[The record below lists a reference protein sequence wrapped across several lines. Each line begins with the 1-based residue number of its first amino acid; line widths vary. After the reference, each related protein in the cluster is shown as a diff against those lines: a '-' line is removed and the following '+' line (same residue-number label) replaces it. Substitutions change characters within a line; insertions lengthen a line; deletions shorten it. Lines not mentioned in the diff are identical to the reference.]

1 MIKFSDAVNTAKRL
15 LFPVHPPPMEPPAM
29 ELGECEH
36 SSYLLCALP
45 GAGMVIIWD
54 VLVQGYV

>member
-1 MIKFSDAVNTAKRL
+1 MIKFSGAVNTTKQL
-15 LFPVHPPPMEPPAM
+15 PFPVHPPPMEPPAA

-36 SSYLLCALP
+36 SSYLLCALS